1 MSLTKSQCDKPL
13 NENNWGGTRLECA
26 WSSRNVLINGAKIMA
41 IRFSEASIG
50 KEENG
55 HEKNE

>member
-1 MSLTKSQCDKPL
+1 MSLIKNHNDRPK
-13 NENNWGGTRLECA
+13 NENNWGGTRLECMQ
-26 WSSRNVLINGAKIMA
+26 SSRNVLINGAKIMA

-55 HEKNE
+55 HEKK

>member
-1 MSLTKSQCDKPL
+1 
-13 NENNWGGTRLECA
+13 
-26 WSSRNVLINGAKIMA
+26 VLINGAKIMA